1 MNKLYGTKPIATPNS
16 SQYITERERERER
29 REKMG
34 SEAKLRRDYEVP
46 KLPLLAITAME
57 SPDRSGMLTPPMYSS
72 VSVPFRWEEEPGK
85 PRFCFNSL
93 NIPTQT
99 QTQTYSLELPPR
111 LLLMDPK
118 ISKLSPPIPSQKG
131 FFQFHK
137 HCCSSFRFD
146 KTQLGAMVLRKRGV
160 LIEKEWF
167 CWLGKLSFR
176 SKGEVG
182 SDYGAVFPSSL
193 DKEKSS
199 SRMKVAVNQK
209 GGSFSS
215 CFVQAKTE
223 FWGNIGEGFK
233 QINIPWKS
241 KRA

>member
-1 MNKLYGTKPIATPNS
+1 MIL
-16 SQYITERERERER
+16 SQLASQVQVSTQQRERNR
-29 REKMG
+29 REKME
-34 SEAKLRRDYEVP
+34 SEAKLRRNYEVP

-57 SPDRSGMLTPPMYSS
+57 SPDRSGMLTPPIFSS

-99 QTQTYSLELPPR
+99 QTQTNSLELPPR

-118 ISKLSPPIPSQKG
+118 IPKLSPRIPSQKG

-137 HCCSSFRFD
+137 HCCSSFRFH
-146 KTQLGAMVLRKRGV
+146 KTQLGAMVLRKRGM

-167 CWLGKLSFR
+167 CWWRKLNFR
-176 SKGEVG
+176 RKGEVG
-182 SDYGAVFPSSL
+182 SDYAAVFPSSL
-193 DKEKSS
+193 DKERSS
-199 SRMKVAVNQK
+199 SRMKVAVTQK

-241 KRA
+241 KKA